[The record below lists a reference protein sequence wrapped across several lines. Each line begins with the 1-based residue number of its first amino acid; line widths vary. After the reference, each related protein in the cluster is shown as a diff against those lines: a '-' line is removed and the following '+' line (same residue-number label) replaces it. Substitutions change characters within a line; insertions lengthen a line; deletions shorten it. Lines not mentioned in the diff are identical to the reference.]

1 VNGNFETG
9 TFDGW
14 EVKGICSANSTIVHN
29 GSYSAYVSDYKGAP
43 NLDDWLRQNVS
54 TFRLR
59 VDSGIILQAWVYP
72 LKVGP
77 VGGQYPMSR
86 IELWFMNESSMTWAF
101 CLRYTWSNSQRFNTT
116 AGVNFELF
124 DWNVS
129 QWNFLNRNVT
139 ADIYSYFGVLDF
151 SNIALHYVDLT
162 YHASLPGDPGGFYVD
177 DISLTKSR
185 LTVPDDYSTIQEA
198 INAANDGDTIFVR
211 NGTYSG
217 IVVDKS
223 LNIEGED
230 KYTTIIQGG
239 SEPYGAGMRVL
250 ADNVR
255 ISKFTIQNARGPP
268 IRVHGDEGPSY
279 GNITI
284 SDNIM
289 TGCGEPVRLINTSRD
304 IISCNVIRD
313 SSGGFGFDWANGN
326 IVHNNTLINVG
337 IGIVGGYPSYN
348 NTFSENTIIGNSN
361 AVSMNGIFD
370 NNRFFHNSFIN
381 NTIQVAISP
390 TMVNIWDDSYPSG
403 GNYWSDYNGTDMFLG
418 PAQDQLDS
426 DGIGDT
432 PYIIDENNT
441 DHYPLMGP
449 WTSPDAAVLS
459 ITSCKTIVGEGFS
472 SNVTVF
478 LENQGS
484 KIEELNATFYANDT
498 FIGYQTFMLRSN
510 NSIIYS
516 SDWDLASLAK
526 GNYSLSV
533 CIAPLESETDLN
545 DNSLNGSWVFITIPG
560 DLNGDKTVDIYD
572 AIILANHFGLTRYHV
587 ELWDPNVDLKE
598 DGGIDIYDAI
608 LLANNYEKSW
618 T

>member
-1 VNGNFETG
+1 
-9 TFDGW
+9 
-14 EVKGICSANSTIVHN
+14 
-29 GSYSAYVSDYKGAP
+29 
-43 NLDDWLRQNVS
+43 
-54 TFRLR
+54 
-59 VDSGIILQAWVYP
+59 
-72 LKVGP
+72 
-77 VGGQYPMSR
+77 MSR
-86 IELWFMNESSMTWAF
+86 YL
-101 CLRYTWSNSQRFNTT
+101 TT
-116 AGVNFELF
+116 HG
-124 DWNVS
+124 
-129 QWNFLNRNVT
+129 
-139 ADIYSYFGVLDF
+139 
-151 SNIALHYVDLT
+151 LHYKYGDAGYLDEKT
-162 YHASLPGDPGGFYVD
+162 AMEFILLGDPTLRIYNGPRT
-177 DISLTKSR
+177 LN
-185 LTVPDDYSTIQEA
+185 VPEDYPTIQGA
-198 INAANDGDTIFVR
+198 INDAYEGDTIFVK

-217 IVVDKS
+217 IVIDKS
-223 LNIEGED
+223 LTIEGED

-239 SEPYGAGMRVL
+239 SEPYGAGIRVL

-289 TGCGEPVRLINTSRD
+289 TGCGEPVRLINTTGD

-313 SSGGFGFDWANGN
+313 SSGGIGFDRANGN

-361 AVSMNGIFD
+361 AVYMNGIFD

-381 NTIQVAISP
+381 NTIQVDLTEGS
-390 TMVNIWDDSYPSG
+390 NGWDNGYPFG
-403 GNYWSDYNGTDMFLG
+403 GNYWSNYNGSDLFMG
-418 PAQDQLDS
+418 PAQDQLGS

-432 PYIIDENNT
+432 PYLIDANNT
-441 DHYPLMGP
+441 DHYPLMSS
-449 WTSPDAAVLS
+449 WTPPDAAALNIS
-459 ITSCKTIVGEGFS
+459 SSKTIVGQGFS

-484 KIEELNATFYANDT
+484 KIEEFNATFYANESL
-498 FIGYQTFMLRSN
+498 IGHQTFMLRNN

-516 SDWDLASLAK
+516 SAWDLGSLAK

-533 CIAPLESETDLN
+533 SIAPLEGETNLN
-545 DNSLNGSWVFITIPG
+545 DNSLNGSWIFVTIPG

-572 AIILANHFGLTRYHV
+572 AILLVGCFNSFPYSPHWNPNRDINNDGIIDIFDALILA
-587 ELWDPNVDLKE
+587 
-598 DGGIDIYDAI
+598 
-608 LLANNYEKSW
+608 ANYGKSW